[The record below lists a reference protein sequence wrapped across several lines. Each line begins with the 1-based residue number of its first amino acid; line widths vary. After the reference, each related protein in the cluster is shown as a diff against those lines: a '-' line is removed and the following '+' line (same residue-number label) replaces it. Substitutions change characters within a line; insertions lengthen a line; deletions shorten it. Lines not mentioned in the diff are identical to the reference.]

1 MGVSVVIPNYN
12 GAKYLKA
19 CLESLMEQ
27 SLKAEEILIVDN
39 DSKDSSVQYII
50 DHYKDK
56 VTLVIMDK
64 NEGFSIAVNEGI
76 KRSKSEFVALL
87 NNDTELHKN
96 WLEKLYNCIKKD
108 DKIFSVSS
116 KMLRFIERDIIDDA
130 GDEYTLFGWSSKIG
144 DGEPSFKHSVSR
156 EVFSA
161 CAGAA
166 IYRQSILEGIGLF
179 DENFFAYLEDM
190 DISYRA
196 RVYGYKNYYESEALV
211 YHIGSATS
219 GSRHNSFKVRL
230 ASRNNIYLIYKNMP
244 NLQIALNFIFIL
256 MGIIIKWIYFGTK
269 GLGLVYIKGVFEGLK
284 TKKKIN
290 RVNIKN
296 NLYNYR
302 KIQKMLFINTINL
315 LKRGKI

>member
-12 GAKYLKA
+12 GEKYLKA
-19 CLESLMEQ
+19 CLDSLMEQ
-27 SLKAEEILIVDN
+27 SLKAEEIIVVDN
-39 DSKDSSVQYII
+39 DSKDSSIQYII
-50 DHYKDK
+50 DNYKDK
-56 VTLVIMDK
+56 VTLVTMDK
-64 NEGFSIAVNEGI
+64 NYGFSIAVNEGI

-96 WLEKLYNCIKKD
+96 WLEELYNRIKSQD
-108 DKIFSVSS
+108 EIFSVSS

-144 DGEPSFKHSVSR
+144 DGQPSFKQDISR

-166 IYRQSILEGIGLF
+166 IYRKSILEEIGLF

-196 RVYGYKNYYESEALV
+196 RVYGYKNYYASGSKV

-219 GSRHNSFKVRL
+219 GSRHNSFKVKL
-230 ASRNNIYLIYKNMP
+230 AARNNIYLIYKNMP
-244 NLQIALNFIFIL
+244 NLQIALNFIFIFV
-256 MGIIIKWIYFGTK
+256 GIIIKWIYFSLK
-269 GLGLVYIKGVFEGLK
+269 GLGRDYIGGVFEGIK

-290 RVNIKN
+290 RVKIKN

-302 KIQKMLFINTINL
+302 KIEKMLFINTINL
-315 LKRGKI
+315 LKRG

>member
-19 CLESLMEQ
+19 CLDSLMEQ
-27 SLKAEEILIVDN
+27 SLKADEIIIVDN
-39 DSKDSSVQYII
+39 DSKDSSIQYII
-50 DHYKDK
+50 DNYKDR
-56 VTLVIMDK
+56 VTLVTMDK
-64 NEGFSIAVNEGI
+64 NHGFSIAVNEGI

-96 WLEKLYNCIKKD
+96 WLERLYNCINKD

-144 DGEPSFKHSVSR
+144 DGQPSSKQEVSR
-156 EVFSA
+156 EVFSS

-166 IYRQSILEGIGLF
+166 IYRKSILEEIGLF

-196 RVYGYKNYYESEALV
+196 RVYGYKNYYESGAKV

-230 ASRNNIYLIYKNMP
+230 AARNNIYLIYKNMP
-244 NLQIALNFIFIL
+244 NPQIALNFIFIFI
-256 MGIIIKWIYFGTK
+256 GIIIKWFYFSLK
-269 GLGLVYIKGVFEGLK
+269 GLGMDYIGGVFEGLK

-290 RVNIKN
+290 RVRIKN

-302 KIQKMLFINTINL
+302 KIEKMLFINTINL
-315 LKRGKI
+315 LKRG